1 MNDEVLH
8 VKDTVS
14 GIGQIWASAYL
25 RKFTLT
31 VPVAIHDVF
40 LAILCCL
47 RSMGYDLPND
57 SYQTVNLIPSLYGET
72 H

>member
-14 GIGQIWASAYL
+14 GIGQIWAPAYL

-31 VPVAIHDVF
+31 VPVAIHDVC
-40 LAILCCL
+40 LAIFAA
-47 RSMGYDLPND
+47 
-57 SYQTVNLIPSLYGET
+57 YGL
-72 H
+72 